1 MSSVVAIVKS
11 IVGQVVAVSAE
22 GIRRVLI
29 EGDRLLAGEQVL
41 TGPGGA
47 VTLELA
53 DGRHLDLGRDT
64 QWSADTPASSSTT
77 DLAEATA
84 QAAPSVAELQQAIA
98 AGADP
103 TQDLEATA
111 AGQTTGSTD
120 GGNAGGGHSV
130 VMLTETAG
138 VVDPTIGYPTGPIG
152 SGAATDTQRTALD
165 DPSNTRTPSTLSLT
179 GTPTITEAGGV
190 LVYTATLTVA
200 AQSAITVT
208 LSNGAIIN
216 IDAGQ
221 LSGSVNVPMNSI
233 NDVYLNP
240 SQISTTVT
248 GTTGGDGIAITIDP
262 QPANTQVTD
271 TIDTTTVSL
280 SADAAATEGGQ
291 ITYTAT
297 LTNAAQTAVT
307 VTLSNGAIINIAA
320 GQSVGTIKVDAP
332 ANDVYKTTAT
342 VNATITGASGGNFE
356 QLAIDGKAASTTI
369 ADSID
374 TTRVTLT
381 ASSTVAENGTITY
394 TASVSNPVTGS
405 PVSVTLDNGKTI
417 TIGVGQSSGSTTAVA
432 TNDVYVGH
440 PAVTAAITGVS
451 GGNYENLA
459 FSNTPVSTAVTDVR
473 DTTLISISGPSAVTE
488 GGTAVYTVSLD
499 NPAHATVNVTLS
511 YTGTAK
517 DGTDFTAVKTV
528 TIPANA
534 SSTNFSLT
542 TVDNK
547 DVDGTRDLTVK
558 IVSAT
563 GGNFENLAVSGSA
576 GSVTTS
582 ILDNDAPVI
591 VPPTPGTP
599 HIDLDGNDSSGATGS
614 DYKTVFKAGDPG
626 VSVGDSDV
634 VITDGGAI
642 KTVTISIVSPVSG
655 SDSLTAGALPSNI
668 VATPSTDGTRIEL
681 SVKPGS
687 TATLADFQEAIK
699 AITFSTTDTTVGT
712 RNVNVSFVDDNS
724 QTSNTATT
732 SIALNG
738 GVIVTPPAGPTID
751 LDANDS
757 SGVTGNDYKTTFKVG
772 DTGAA
777 IADTDVTITDG
788 SAVKTV
794 TIS

>member
-332 ANDVYKTTAT
+332 ANDVYKTSAT

-473 DTTLISISGPSAVTE
+473 DTTSISISGPSAVTE
-488 GGTAVYTVSLD
+488 GGTAVYTLSLD

-534 SSTNFSLT
+534 SSANFALT
-542 TVDNK
+542 TLENGIEDGAR
-547 DVDGTRDLTVK
+547 DVIVK

-591 VPPTPGTP
+591 IPPDPVAP
-599 HIDLDGNDSSGATGS
+599 HVDLDGTSAGDNYSFSYTGS
-614 DYKTVFKAGDPG
+614 DPAVAIAKGATIVDSDSDNLSRVEITISKGSQAGDLL
-626 VSVGDSDV
+626 SH
-634 VITDGGAI
+634 
-642 KTVTISIVSPVSG
+642 
-655 SDSLTAGALPSNI
+655 GALPSGI
-668 VATPSTDGTRIEL
+668 TLDPASTDTHIILVG
-681 SVKPGS
+681 P
-687 TATLADFQEAIK
+687 ATKAAFQDAVNS
-699 AITFSTTDTTVGT
+699 ITFSSSDTTGST
-712 RNVNVSFVDDNS
+712 RTISVVATDEDKHS
-724 QTSNTATT
+724 SNTAQTEVT
-732 SIALNG
+732 LNG
-738 GVIVTPPAGPTID
+738 GPTSPVDTNAAPTIEFTPG
-751 LDANDS
+751 AFVE
-757 SGVTGNDYKTTFKVG
+757 G
-772 DTGAA
+772 GAA
-777 IADTDVTITDG
+777 VSLIKTISIADSDAPGGATPQIGKVVITV
-788 SAVKTV
+788 SNV
-794 TIS
+794 

>member
-41 TGPGGA
+41 TGPEGA

-64 QWSADTPASSSTT
+64 QWSADTPASSATT

-138 VVDPTIGYPTGPIG
+138 VVDPTIGYPTAPIG
-152 SGAATDTQRTALD
+152 ATANNDFQRNAID

-179 GTPTITEAGGV
+179 GTPTISEAGGV

-200 AQSAITVT
+200 AQSAVTVT
-208 LSNGAIIN
+208 LSNGQLITIE
-216 IDAGQ
+216 AGQ
-221 LSGSVNVPMNSI
+221 LSGSVNVPMTSI
-233 NDVYLNP
+233 NDVYINP

-280 SADAAATEGGQ
+280 AADAAATEGGQ

-342 VNATITGASGGNFE
+342 VTATITGASGGNFE

-369 ADSID
+369 VDSTD
-374 TTRVTLT
+374 TTRVTLS

-394 TASVSNPVTGS
+394 TATVSNPVTGS

-417 TIGVGQSSGSTTAVA
+417 TIGVGQSSGTTTAVA

-459 FSNTPVSTAVTDVR
+459 FATTPVSTTVTDVR
-473 DTTLISISGPSAVTE
+473 DTTQISISGPAAVTE
-488 GGTAVYTVSLD
+488 
-499 NPAHATVNVTLS
+499 
-511 YTGTAK
+511 
-517 DGTDFTAVKTV
+517 
-528 TIPANA
+528 
-534 SSTNFSLT
+534 
-542 TVDNK
+542 
-547 DVDGTRDLTVK
+547 
-558 IVSAT
+558 
-563 GGNFENLAVSGSA
+563 
-576 GSVTTS
+576 
-582 ILDNDAPVI
+582 
-591 VPPTPGTP
+591 
-599 HIDLDGNDSSGATGS
+599 
-614 DYKTVFKAGDPG
+614 
-626 VSVGDSDV
+626 
-634 VITDGGAI
+634 
-642 KTVTISIVSPVSG
+642 
-655 SDSLTAGALPSNI
+655 
-668 VATPSTDGTRIEL
+668 
-681 SVKPGS
+681 
-687 TATLADFQEAIK
+687 
-699 AITFSTTDTTVGT
+699 
-712 RNVNVSFVDDNS
+712 
-724 QTSNTATT
+724 
-732 SIALNG
+732 
-738 GVIVTPPAGPTID
+738 
-751 LDANDS
+751 
-757 SGVTGNDYKTTFKVG
+757 
-772 DTGAA
+772 
-777 IADTDVTITDG
+777 
-788 SAVKTV
+788 
-794 TIS
+794 